1 LNDSA
6 VGDYK
11 SLEAVTANGWDDDIA
26 LLTALSHLS
35 ALMFG
40 PIFAFNNVLFRI
52 LA

>member
-1 LNDSA
+1 LVIFVLPSHM
-6 VGDYK
+6 
-11 SLEAVTANGWDDDIA
+11 ANGWDDDIA